1 MEEKIK
7 KLKNDIEILQNVYDN
22 DMKSGKNEEN
32 DQIQANRQ
40 KGINK
45 LQEEL
50 REVEIEKLSKLKER
64 KVELEG
70 ILKKKE
76 SLNKDKEQLEQA
88 IYEISEENEIQGG
101 KIVKTQEQV
110 EYENDLG
117 KVNAEL
123 DSLKVYEEEL
133 NGINAEIGEI
143 SEKYNIKENAK
154 ENKIYSKESDE
165 NANIHHIKM
174 SDG

>member
-50 REVEIEKLSKLKER
+50 KEVEIEKLSKLKER

-70 ILKKKE
+70 ILKQKRKF
-76 SLNKDKEQLEQA
+76 KQR
-88 IYEISEENEIQGG
+88 
-101 KIVKTQEQV
+101 
-110 EYENDLG
+110 
-117 KVNAEL
+117 
-123 DSLKVYEEEL
+123 
-133 NGINAEIGEI
+133 
-143 SEKYNIKENAK
+143 
-154 ENKIYSKESDE
+154 
-165 NANIHHIKM
+165 
-174 SDG
+174 